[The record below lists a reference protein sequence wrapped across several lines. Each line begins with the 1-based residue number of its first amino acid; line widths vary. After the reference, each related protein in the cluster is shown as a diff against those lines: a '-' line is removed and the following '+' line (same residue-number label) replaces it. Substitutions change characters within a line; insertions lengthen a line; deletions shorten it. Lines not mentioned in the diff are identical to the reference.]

1 VYDQFNILLVSKNI
15 IDLQN
20 EMRVLRVNYMQVLDI
35 TPSTVQLG
43 P

>member
-1 VYDQFNILLVSKNI
+1 
-15 IDLQN
+15 
-20 EMRVLRVNYMQVLDI
+20 MRVLRVNYMQVLDI